1 MERAAPFRGVHAGGA
16 QGEQTRLMPPPRWAA
31 RGFGVLMEHL
41 PPGPGPVLPPFQP
54 PTPPPP
60 PALSLV
66 GSRAQVQVPG
76 ATAPATE
83 KPFSG
88 ELKLG
93 AQQPDSISTETV
105 TVRALATGTWP
116 AGIHVGAP
124 TRVARCRVESSSPPS
139 GAMAQRTWEGG
150 GAAWLFR
157 AFLAHPSSTAHWCG
171 PRGDL

>member
-54 PTPPPP
+54 PPTAAAASPVP
-60 PALSLV
+60 SGV
-66 GSRAQVQVPG
+66 SRASPSPRGHGARDREAVQRRIETWCP
-76 ATAPATE
+76 TA
-83 KPFSG
+83 G
-88 ELKLG
+88 LY
-93 AQQPDSISTETV
+93 ISTETV

-139 GAMAQRTWEGG
+139 GAMAQRTWVG